1 MHQSRKG
8 ERTSALRIL
17 VCLLALAGF
26 LAATQNGLAQ
36 SSNGQITGLV
46 TDSTGAAIEGASVS
60 ATNTATG
67 VTYSGRTNNA
77 GVYVLPQLIPGPY
90 KVSLSKGGF
99 ATIERTELTVRTG
112 DHLSLDLTLK
122 PATTKETV
130 TVTESAPL
138 LQSDQT
144 SQSTVLDNKMI
155 TELPQ
160 LNRNSLDLTGVIPQ
174 VQGKGPLS
182 DNIASLGNAS
192 YLMANNG
199 NSYAIAG
206 GQVNG
211 TSISVDGNQ
220 LQDSEFNAVNRAIPT
235 PDSIGEF
242 RVESGVLTADRGRY
256 SGGVIT
262 MNTKAAPTS
271 FMAACLNT
279 SATSS

>member
-1 MHQSRKG
+1 MH
-8 ERTSALRIL
+8 RTKSTSTLSVL
-17 VCLLALAGF
+17 VGLLALWGF
-26 LAATQNGLAQ
+26 LAASQSGFAQ

-46 TDSTGAAIEGASVS
+46 TDSTGAAIEGASIS
-60 ATNTATG
+60 ATNNATG
-67 VTYSGRTNNA
+67 VAYSSTTNGS
-77 GVYVLPQLIPGPY
+77 GVFVLSQLVPGPY
-90 KVSLSKGGF
+90 KVTLSKEGF
-99 ATIERTELTVRTG
+99 GSVERPELIVRTG
-112 DHLSLDLTLK
+112 DHLSVDFSLK
-122 PATTKETV
+122 PATTKEVV

-138 LQSDQT
+138 LQSDQ
-144 SQSTVLDNKMI
+144 SSSSTVLDNKMI

-182 DNIASLGNAS
+182 DQISTLGNAT
-192 YLMANNG
+192 YLIANNG
-199 NSYAIAG
+199 NSYAVAG

-262 MNTKAAPTS
+262 MSTKSGTNQYHGRL
-271 FMAACLNT
+271 F
-279 SATSS
+279 